1 MLQDEDLM
9 RAAIDLSRQ
18 SVRHGGGPFG
28 AVITWKKRIVG
39 QGTNQVTRINDP
51 TAHAEIMAIRDACQC
66 LDRFDLSDCEIFTSC
81 EPCPMCLAAIY
92 WARIPHVTFAASRED
107 AARAGFDDHKL
118 YEQLAK
124 PRSER
129 RVLMQRLMAE
139 DALIAFHD
147 WEMTPDRVPY

>member
-28 AVITWKKRIVG
+28 AVVTWKKRIVG

-66 LDRFDLSDCEIFTSC
+66 LDRFELSDCEIFTSC

-92 WARIPHVTFAASRED
+92 WARIGRVTFAASRHD
-107 AARAGFDDHKL
+107 AALAGFDDCDL
-118 YEQLAK
+118 FEELAR
-124 PRSER
+124 PGDERS
-129 RVLMQRLMAE
+129 VDMKRLMAE
-139 DALIAFHD
+139 DALVAFRD
-147 WEMTPDRVPY
+147 WNATPDRVLY